1 MEDAVYA
8 IDPALSLRVYITQ
21 NLHEKVLK
29 VQDSSRRFQSMLKKV
44 NFTANYVSLQKWA
57 FDVNEELA
65 VQFIHSLTEKE
76 DVLIESL
83 DEIVNFFL
91 EHGLTDRC
99 KKLLEIAS
107 KFTYNRYIL
116 ENIAAMQETVYS
128 PLRVTNT
135 TIFETF
141 QTFTDVQQPHRYC
154 ISRQVLQLYL
164 TSQVLGCSKGNH
176 STFKIQASQLQKIVT
191 R

>member
-135 TIFETF
+135 TIFLNIPNVYGCPATPSILHF
-141 QTFTDVQQPHRYC
+141 STSSSVIFNQPSFRMQQR
-154 ISRQVLQLYL
+154 
-164 TSQVLGCSKGNH
+164 
-176 STFKIQASQLQKIVT
+176 
-191 R
+191 